1 MGFLGYPRPDGS
13 VGVRNHVAI
22 LSSVSYSNGVVAK
35 VAREVKGTKGL
46 THTEGCGREPE
57 DLELIAR
64 TLAGLGSNPNVAA
77 VVVVGLGSEAIGAR
91 EIARRIAE
99 SGKPV
104 EVVVIQEEGGSRK
117 ATEKA
122 CSVARRLVEY
132 ASTIE
137 RREFGWEKLT
147 LGVECGGSDALSGI
161 TANPAIGECADWLVG
176 QGGAVV
182 LTEVTEMIGTEKILG
197 RRAGSP
203 EVAKKLDDVIGAQMR
218 LAASVLGPLASG
230 ATISPGNVKGGITS
244 IQEKSL
250 GCIIKGGTTTIRDV
264 IPFAG
269 KLEQRGLHIMDGPGS
284 DIFSVTGV
292 AATGAQV
299 IIFST
304 GRGSPM
310 GFPIVPV
317 VKVSTNTDIWQRL
330 NDDIDL
336 DAGRIIEGTPVA
348 EVGRELV
355 ELVTRV
361 AEGEQTK
368 AEANSYDLLSV
379 YATGPAVARTTAS

>member
-13 VGVRNHVAI
+13 VGVRNHVAV
-22 LSSVSYSNGVVAK
+22 LSSVSYANGVVAK

-77 VVVVGLGSEAIGAR
+77 VLVVGLGSEAIGAR

-117 ATEKA
+117 ATARA
-122 CSVARRLVEY
+122 CAVAQRLVDQAATLSRTEC
-132 ASTIE
+132 
-137 RREFGWEKLT
+137 GWEKLT

-197 RRAGSP
+197 RRAASP
-203 EVAKKLDDVIGAQMR
+203 DVARKIDDVIGAQMR
-218 LAASVLGPLASG
+218 LAASVLGALASG

-269 KLEQRGLHIMDGPGS
+269 KLEKRGLHLMDGPGS
-284 DIFSVTGV
+284 DVFSVTGV

-310 GFPIVPV
+310 GCPIVPV
-317 VKVSTNTDIWQRL
+317 IKVSTNTDIWQRL

-336 DAGRIIEGTPVA
+336 DAGRIIEGTSVA
-348 EVGRELV
+348 DIGRELV
-355 ELVTRV
+355 GLVTQV
-361 AEGEQTK
+361 AEGKPTK
-368 AEANSYDLLSV
+368 AEANLYDLLSLYV
-379 YATGPAVARTTAS
+379 TGPAVGRTTAS

>member
-1 MGFLGYPRPDGS
+1 MGFLGYPRSNGT
-13 VGVRNHVAI
+13 VGVRNHVAV
-22 LSSVSYSNGVVAK
+22 LSSVSYANGVVAK
-35 VAREVKGTKGL
+35 VARDVKGTKGL

-77 VVVVGLGSEAIGAR
+77 VLVVGLGSEAIGAR

-122 CSVARRLVEY
+122 CAVARRLVEQ
-132 ASTIE
+132 AATLV

-197 RRAGSP
+197 RRAASQ
-203 EVAKKLDDVIGAQMR
+203 EVAKKIDDVIGAQMR
-218 LAASVLGPLASG
+218 LAASVLGALASG

-250 GCIIKGGTTTIRDV
+250 GCIIKGGTTPICDV

-269 KLEQRGLHIMDGPGS
+269 KLEKRGLHLMDGPGS
-284 DIFSVTGV
+284 DVFSVTGV

-310 GFPIVPV
+310 GCPIVPV
-317 VKVSTNTDIWQRL
+317 IKVSTNTDIWQRL

-348 EVGRELV
+348 DIGRELV
-355 ELVTRV
+355 KLVGQV
-361 AEGEQTK
+361 AEGQQTK
-368 AEANSYDLLSV
+368 AEANLYDLLSMYV
-379 YATGPAVARTTAS
+379 TGPAVARTTAS

>member
-1 MGFLGYPRPDGS
+1 MGFRAYPRPDGTA
-13 VGVRNHVAI
+13 GVRNHVAI
-22 LSSVSYSNGVVAK
+22 LASVSYASGVVTK
-35 VAREVKGTKGL
+35 VARDVPGTKGL
-46 THTEGCGREPE
+46 AHTEGCGRAPE

-77 VVVVGLGSEAIGAR
+77 VVVVGLGSEAVGAR
-91 EIARRIAE
+91 ELARRIAAT
-99 SGKPV
+99 GKPV

-122 CSVARRLVEY
+122 TALARRLVEQ
-132 ASTIE
+132 AARIE
-137 RREFGWEKLT
+137 RVEVGWDKLT

-182 LTEVTEMIGTEKILG
+182 LTEITEMIGTETILG
-197 RRAGSP
+197 RRAATP
-203 EVAKKLDDVIGAQMR
+203 EVARKIDEVIGAQMR
-218 LAASVLGPLASG
+218 LASSVLGAMASG

-264 IPFAG
+264 VQFAG
-269 KLEQRGLHIMDGPGS
+269 AVRRPGLHIMDGPGS
-284 DIFSVTGV
+284 DVFSITGV

-304 GRGSPM
+304 GRGSPA

-317 VKVSTNTDIWQRL
+317 VKVSTNTGIWERL

-336 DAGRIIEGTPVA
+336 DAGRIVEGTSVEA
-348 EVGRELV
+348 VGRELV
-355 ELVTRV
+355 DLVSRV
-361 AEGEQTK
+361 AEGEETK
-368 AEANSYDLLSV
+368 AEAHAYDLLSV
-379 YATGPAVARTTAS
+379 YARGPAVSRTTGT